1 MKSKT
6 LKTSSMK
13 RILKKPEPQLTYY
26 DLSDRVTAFSSTR
39 HGGVSEGCYGTF
51 NVNGYCGDHPD
62 HIVQNRRAL
71 CKLLHIKTD
80 CLIMPHQVHGTG
92 ITQISKTYFLLSE
105 DIRRSVTEGV
115 DALITNVPGVCI
127 GVSTADCIPIIIY
140 DPEHHAAGVVHS
152 GWRGTVANI
161 AEAAVASMIRSYHS
175 KPESLLAV
183 IGPGISCRNFEVG
196 DEVYNAFASAGYP
209 MDAIAVREE
218 KWHINLPKCCRLQLE
233 AVGIPSENIR
243 MTDICTYVQTD
254 DYFSA
259 RRLGIDSGRI
269 FTGVVLR

>member
-1 MKSKT
+1 MTRKF
-6 LKTSSMK
+6 
-13 RILKKPEPQLTYY
+13 RAPQLHFY
-26 DLSDRVTAFSSTR
+26 DLASNVTAFSSTR
-39 HGGVSEGCYGTF
+39 HGGVSEGNYGTF
-51 NVNGYCGDHPD
+51 NVNVYCGDNPD
-62 HIVQNRRAL
+62 HIAQNRRAL

-80 CLIMPHQVHGTG
+80 RLVMPHQVHGTG
-92 ITQISKTYFLLSE
+92 ITQISKTFFLLSE
-105 DIRRSVTEGV
+105 DIRRSVTEGI

-175 KPESLLAV
+175 KPERLLAV
-183 IGPGISCRNFEVG
+183 IGPGISRGNFEVG
-196 DEVYNAFASAGYP
+196 DEVYNSFASANYP

-218 KWHINLPKCCRLQLE
+218 KWHIDLPKCCQMQLE
-233 AVGIPSENIR
+233 AVGIPSANIC
-243 MTDICTYVQTD
+243 MTDICTYDQTD
-254 DYFSA
+254 DFFSA

-269 FTGVVLR
+269 LTGVVLR

>member
-1 MKSKT
+1 MTRKY
-6 LKTSSMK
+6 
-13 RILKKPEPQLTYY
+13 RVPQLHFY
-26 DLSDRVTAFSSTR
+26 DLASNVTAFSSTR
-39 HGGVSEGCYGTF
+39 HGGVSEGNYGTF
-51 NVNGYCGDHPD
+51 NVNVYCGDNPD
-62 HIVQNRRAL
+62 HIAQNRRAL

-80 CLIMPHQVHGTG
+80 RLVMPHQVHGTG
-92 ITQISKTYFLLSE
+92 ITQISKTFFLLSE
-105 DIRRSVTEGV
+105 DIRRSVTEGI

-175 KPESLLAV
+175 KPELLLTV

-196 DEVYNAFASAGYP
+196 DEVYNSFASANYP

-218 KWHINLPKCCRLQLE
+218 KWHIDLPKCCQLQLE
-233 AVGIPSENIR
+233 AVGIPSANIC
-243 MTDICTYVQTD
+243 MTDICTYDQTD
-254 DYFSA
+254 DFFSA

-269 FTGVVLR
+269 LTGVVLR